1 VASTRGGN
9 DEGKIITED
18 KVRLGGVASSV
29 PKTISGSLVTPTS
42 LDSFASPQ
50 LVDAASTIVP
60 IGMSGTFLR
69 LAKNG
74 DLNSVYRLWPRRTA
88 VRNKLLRTRADLS
101 NCNDPDW
108 LIQFSETC
116 KHDSGKFTKKLQAR
130 VGALEAKQLK
140 LAGQLCEIDDELRK
154 VAPELLNDSA
164 SLDIAV
170 SEFAG
175 PKRTLK
181 AVRGEICAS
190 IIDEVKLLKNH
201 LLNCHI
207 PTNFAQLK
215 QQYPHAKVLDIIS
228 GPPFGEEDQDCITHP
243 AQWGVKA
250 VTYATGIL
258 KRYFDVTSNE
268 TIRSYRKARRREC
281 LGRSK

>member
-1 VASTRGGN
+1 MGRVA
-9 DEGKIITED
+9 KP
-18 KVRLGGVASSV
+18 V
-29 PKTISGSLVTPTS
+29 PENISGSLVIPTS
-42 LDSFASPQ
+42 LESSAFPQ
-50 LVDAASTIVP
+50 PVDAASTIVP
-60 IGMSGTFLR
+60 IGMSGNFLR
-69 LAKNG
+69 LAKDG
-74 DLNSVYRLWPRRTA
+74 GLDAAYGLWAKRTA
-88 VRNKLLRTRADLS
+88 VRSKLLRIQADLRG
-101 NCNDPDW
+101 CNDREW
-108 LIQFSETC
+108 LFQFSETC

-140 LAGQLCEIDDELRK
+140 LAGQLREIDDELRK

-181 AVRGEICAS
+181 TVRGEICARV
-190 IIDEVKLLKNH
+190 INEVKLLKNH
-201 LLNCHI
+201 LLDHRI
-207 PTNFAQLK
+207 PTTFAQLK
-215 QQYPHAKVLDIIS
+215 QQYPQATVLDIIS

-250 VTYATGIL
+250 ATYATGIL

-268 TIRSYRKARRREC
+268 TIRSYRKAHRREC
-281 LGRSK
+281 SRRSK